1 MKGGSKMGFILDI
14 FSLTMYIPF
23 LQVDEE
29 DISRNAAHLKKYS
42 WFQALLHDQTCRDL
56 ISYHHDVRRVI
67 GKFKT
72 KKLHKKQYN
81 LRCERKLLQALQ
93 RAM

>member
-1 MKGGSKMGFILDI
+1 MGFILDI
-14 FSLTMYIPF
+14 FSLAVYIPF

-29 DISRNAAHLKKYS
+29 KISKNAAHLKKYY

-56 ISYHHDVRRVI
+56 IIYDSDVRRVI
-67 GKFKT
+67 GRFKT
-72 KKLHKKQYN
+72 EKLHKKRYN

>member
-1 MKGGSKMGFILDI
+1 MGFILDI
-14 FSLTMYIPF
+14 FSFAVYIPF

-29 DISRNAAHLKKYS
+29 EISRNAAHLKKSS

-56 ISYHHDVRRVI
+56 IIYHPDVRRVI

-72 KKLHKKQYN
+72 DKLHKKRYN
-81 LRCERKLLQALQ
+81 LSCERKLLQALQ

>member
-1 MKGGSKMGFILDI
+1 MGFILDI

-29 DISRNAAHLKKYS
+29 DISRNAAHLKKYY
-42 WFQALLHDQTCRDL
+42 WFQTLLHDQTCRDL
-56 ISYHHDVRRVI
+56 ISYHPDVRRVI

-81 LRCERKLLQALQ
+81 LGCERKLLQALQ

>member
-1 MKGGSKMGFILDI
+1 MGFILDI
-14 FSLTMYIPF
+14 FSLAVYIPF

-29 DISRNAAHLKKYS
+29 DISRNAAHLKKYY
-42 WFQALLHDQTCRDL
+42 WFQTLLHDQTCRDL
-56 ISYHHDVRRVI
+56 IIYHPDVRRVI

-81 LRCERKLLQALQ
+81 LRCKRKLLQALQ
-93 RAM
+93 HAM

>member
-1 MKGGSKMGFILDI
+1 MGFILDI
-14 FSLTMYIPF
+14 FSFAVYIPF

-29 DISRNAAHLKKYS
+29 EISRNAAHLKKSS

-56 ISYHHDVRRVI
+56 IIYHPDVRRVI

-72 KKLHKKQYN
+72 DKLHKKQYN
-81 LRCERKLLQALQ
+81 LRCERKLLKALQ
-93 RAM
+93 HAM